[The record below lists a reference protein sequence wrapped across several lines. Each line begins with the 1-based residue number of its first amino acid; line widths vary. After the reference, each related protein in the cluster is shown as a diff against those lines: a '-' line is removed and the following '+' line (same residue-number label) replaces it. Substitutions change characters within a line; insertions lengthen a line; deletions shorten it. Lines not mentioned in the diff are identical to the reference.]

1 VVVVITPLLVVVV
14 VMMIMAPPPIV
25 IVMVMMMV
33 GPILSQLRLGVW
45 LARFI
50 GARRRPQLIGG
61 SEERDRVWD
70 RLQQLGVGGRAQDFS
85 DAFRRRRVHRAHR
98 RQRGD
103 RAYKTYDLLVHFF
116 SPSKLACR
124 FVAGAE
130 IAKVSEPCRSTPYSL
145 SKRMIAHNLTP
156 RNGPTSDER
165 RAVFAFC
172 RAT

>member
-1 VVVVITPLLVVVV
+1 MIREGLIGVIIVVMVMVVVVVVVVVITPLLVVVV

-61 SEERDRVWD
+61 FEERDRVRD

-103 RAYKTYDLLVHFF
+103 RAYKTYDLLVHF
-116 SPSKLACR
+116 SLHQNWP
-124 FVAGAE
+124 AG
-130 IAKVSEPCRSTPYSL
+130 S
-145 SKRMIAHNLTP
+145 
-156 RNGPTSDER
+156 
-165 RAVFAFC
+165 
-172 RAT
+172 